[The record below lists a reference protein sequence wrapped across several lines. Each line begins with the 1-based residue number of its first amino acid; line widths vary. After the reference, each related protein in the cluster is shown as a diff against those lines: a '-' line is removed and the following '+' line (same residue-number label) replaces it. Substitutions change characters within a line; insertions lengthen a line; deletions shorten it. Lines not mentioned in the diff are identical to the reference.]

1 MPTLQNWNALN
12 IQTTAK
18 QVCCTLSAWNYA
30 NSKRAWYYNGNRQI
44 VSNTQKIP
52 AQMRAR
58 EKILSKF
65 SYPRKSQTGKFQTLR
80 SLDLPRHLKSG
91 WAQRPPRPHFT
102 AKGLDTAHLC
112 INMQPQDCSQHD
124 WVSLLRWGS
133 GYRFNQWRN
142 KIEPSPLPWIFKMV
156 PSAISLIRLLDSGRR
171 PYSKRRL
178 DILRLLSMSYG
189 RIGRRKQVK
198 RAKKCLWDIW
208 SMKRKCSHEAKFAL
222 QISWRTDS
230 ESGYIWMDVEIF
242 ESTKENFRIQ
252 KYPDTCG
259 RALGQFYLLLFVRLL
274 TFQGLL
280 NFFSPILTPH
290 TLLLGSIL
298 HRPLI

>member
-1 MPTLQNWNALN
+1 MASRITQKKCIINTALVLLLGVVVFYEVSALLIWALWHNLTWQCSNRENSLLFTAKKIPRTSKGTLKNPWTKRLPSPNSDMPTLHNWNALN

-30 NSKRAWYYNGNRQI
+30 NSKRAWYYNGNLQI

-91 WAQRPPRPHFT
+91 WAQRSPRPHFT

-124 WVSLLRWGS
+124 WVSLLR
-133 GYRFNQWRN
+133 
-142 KIEPSPLPWIFKMV
+142 
-156 PSAISLIRLLDSGRR
+156 
-171 PYSKRRL
+171 
-178 DILRLLSMSYG
+178 
-189 RIGRRKQVK
+189 
-198 RAKKCLWDIW
+198 
-208 SMKRKCSHEAKFAL
+208 
-222 QISWRTDS
+222 
-230 ESGYIWMDVEIF
+230 
-242 ESTKENFRIQ
+242 
-252 KYPDTCG
+252 
-259 RALGQFYLLLFVRLL
+259 
-274 TFQGLL
+274 
-280 NFFSPILTPH
+280 
-290 TLLLGSIL
+290 
-298 HRPLI
+298 